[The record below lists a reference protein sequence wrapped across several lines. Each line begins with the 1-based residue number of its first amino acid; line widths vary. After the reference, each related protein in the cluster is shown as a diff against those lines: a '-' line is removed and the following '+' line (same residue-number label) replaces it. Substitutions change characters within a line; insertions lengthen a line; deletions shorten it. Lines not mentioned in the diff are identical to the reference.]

1 MKSFIVFG
9 IALTV
14 LVSPVLNVL
23 AQSPYGQP
31 PDPQAMLNQ
40 NPYMQDMQ
48 AFQAKYDN
56 IKKEKDLERKAII
69 DQIYAE
75 ELAKAK
81 KEQATQGPFY
91 DPFGASE
98 WAAKQ
103 RVEQLGVQWKKE
115 DQELDAQMQEEIMNN
130 TSMGGMYKM
139 QQEMMKQYGYT
150 APAAK

>member
-1 MKSFIVFG
+1 MKYFTVSS
-9 IALTV
+9 IAITV
-14 LVSPVLNVL
+14 LLSPVLNVL

-31 PDPQAMLNQ
+31 PDPQAILNQ

-48 AFQAKYDN
+48 SFQTKYDN
-56 IKKEKDLERKAII
+56 IKKESDLERKAVI

-81 KEQATQGPFY
+81 KEQASQGPMY
-91 DPFGASE
+91 DPFAASE

-103 RVEQLGVQWKKE
+103 RIEKLGVQWKKE
-115 DQELDAQMQEEIMNN
+115 DQELDAQMQEDMMNN

-139 QQEMMKQYGYT
+139 QQQMMKQYGYT
-150 APAAK
+150 APAPE

>member
-1 MKSFIVFG
+1 MKSFTVFG
-9 IALTV
+9 IAFTV
-14 LVSPVLNVL
+14 LVSHALNVL

-31 PDPQAMLNQ
+31 PDPQAVLNQ

-48 AFQAKYDN
+48 AFQAKYDD
-56 IKKEKDLERKAII
+56 IRKERDLERKAII

-75 ELAKAK
+75 ELVKAK
-81 KEQATQGPFY
+81 KEQATQGPVY
-91 DPFGASE
+91 DPIAASE

-103 RVEQLGVQWKKE
+103 RIEQLDAQWKKE
-115 DQELDAQMQEEIMNN
+115 DQELDAHMQEEMMNN

-150 APAAK
+150 APAPK